1 MKITETRIRKLHGV
15 MEHEDPFWEERL
27 VRPIDIYPEHRDRN
41 NDMDR
46 IGNGRYSMTS
56 NFLEIG
62 TDDGITGLSGPFSL
76 LEAFIIQ
83 TQLSPI
89 LVGQD
94 PLAIEKLWDQMYRH
108 SIHGRKGET
117 MMAISVVDCA
127 LWDLKG
133 KAFNR
138 PVYSLLGGPTRE
150 TIQAYASCLQF
161 SVEPQR
167 AHSRIKDIVGQGY
180 KATKWFFRY
189 GPGSGKDGMQ
199 ANVDL
204 VEALRDGAGENVDI
218 MMDAWSSWDVPYT
231 LNVANKIEKYDL
243 KWIEEP
249 VLADKIDSYV
259 ELQRNSP
266 ISISG
271 GEHEYTR
278 WGFRQI
284 VEKKAMDYLQPD
296 IYWAGGISELVKICA
311 LASTFDMPVIPHGHS
326 AQATAHLIASQTPSV
341 CPIQEHLIKW
351 NQVHQFFLEDP
362 LVPIN
367 GEIEVSRLNNPGMG
381 IKIDAGKIDSEQIL
395 SW

>member
-1 MKITETRIRKLHGV
+1 
-15 MEHEDPFWEERL
+15 
-27 VRPIDIYPEHRDRN
+27 
-41 NDMDR
+41 
-46 IGNGRYSMTS
+46 MTS
-56 NFLEIG
+56 NYLEIH
-62 TDDGITGLSGPFSL
+62 TDDGLTGLSGPFSL
-76 LEAFIIQ
+76 LEAFLIH
-83 TQLSPI
+83 TQLSSI
-89 LVGQD
+89 LIGQN

-117 MMAISVVDCA
+117 MMAISVIDCA

-133 KAFNR
+133 KAFNS

-161 SVEPQR
+161 SVEPQK
-167 AHSRIKDIVGQGY
+167 AHDRIKDVVGDGY
-180 KATKWFFRY
+180 QATKWFFRH
-189 GPGSGKDGMQ
+189 GPGSGRDGMR
-199 ANVDL
+199 ANIGL
-204 VEALRDGAGENVDI
+204 VEALRDGAGEDVEI
-218 MMDAWSSWDVPYT
+218 MMDAWSSCNIPYT
-231 LNVANKIEKYDL
+231 LKMANQIAKYDI

-296 IYWAGGISELVKICA
+296 IYWAGGISELIKICA
-311 LASTFDMPVIPHGHS
+311 LASTFDTPVIPHGHS
-326 AQATAHLIASQTPSV
+326 AQATAHLIASQPPSV

-351 NQVHQFFLEDP
+351 NQVHQFFLKDP
-362 LVPIN
+362 LIPVN
-367 GEIEVSRLNNPGMG
+367 GEIEVSKLNNPGMG
-381 IKIDAGKIDSEQIL
+381 IEIDTDKINSEQIL

>member
-1 MKITETRIRKLHGV
+1 MKITETKIRQLHGV
-15 MEHEDPFWEERL
+15 MVHEEPFWEERL
-27 VRPIDIYPEHRDRN
+27 VRPIDIYPEHRDRS
-41 NDMDR
+41 NDMDK
-46 IGNGRYSMTS
+46 ISDGRYSMTS
-56 NFLEIG
+56 NYLEIH

-76 LEAFIIQ
+76 LEAFLIH
-83 TQLSPI
+83 TQLSSI
-89 LVGQD
+89 LIGQN

-133 KAFNR
+133 KAFNS

-161 SVEPQR
+161 SVEPQK
-167 AHSRIKDIVGQGY
+167 AHDRIKDVVGDGY
-180 KATKWFFRY
+180 QATKWFFRH
-189 GPGSGKDGMQ
+189 GPGSGRDGMR
-199 ANVDL
+199 ANIGL
-204 VEALRDGAGENVDI
+204 VEALRDGAGEDVEI
-218 MMDAWSSWDVPYT
+218 MMDAWSSWNIPYT
-231 LNVANKIEKYDL
+231 LKMANQIAKYDI

-266 ISISG
+266 VSISG

-284 VEKKAMDYLQPD
+284 VEKKAMDFLQPD
-296 IYWAGGISELVKICA
+296 IYWAGGMSELVKICA

-326 AQATAHLIASQTPSV
+326 AQATAHLIASQPPSV

-351 NQVHQFFLEDP
+351 NQVHQFFLKDP
-362 LVPIN
+362 LIPIN
-367 GEIEVSRLNNPGMG
+367 GEIEVSKLNNPGMG
-381 IKIDAGKIDSEQIL
+381 IEIDTDKINSEQIL

>member
-1 MKITETRIRKLHGV
+1 MKITETKIRQLHGV
-15 MEHEDPFWEERL
+15 MVHEEPFWEERL
-27 VRPIDIYPEHRDRN
+27 VRPIDIYPEHRDRS
-41 NDMDR
+41 NDMDK
-46 IGNGRYSMTS
+46 ISDGRYSMTS
-56 NFLEIG
+56 NYLEIH

-76 LEAFIIQ
+76 LEAFLIH
-83 TQLSPI
+83 TQLSSI
-89 LVGQD
+89 LIGQN

-133 KAFNR
+133 KAFNS

-161 SVEPQR
+161 SVEPQK
-167 AHSRIKDIVGQGY
+167 AHDRIKDVVGDGY
-180 KATKWFFRY
+180 QATKWFFRH
-189 GPGSGKDGMQ
+189 GPGSGRDGMR
-199 ANVDL
+199 ANIGL
-204 VEALRDGAGENVDI
+204 VEALRDGAGEDVEI
-218 MMDAWSSWDVPYT
+218 MMDAWSSWNIPYT
-231 LNVANKIEKYDL
+231 LKMANQIAKYDI

-266 ISISG
+266 VSISG

-296 IYWAGGISELVKICA
+296 IYWAGGMSELVKICA

-326 AQATAHLIASQTPSV
+326 AQATAHLIASQPPSV

-351 NQVHQFFLEDP
+351 NQVHQFFLKDP
-362 LVPIN
+362 LIPIN
-367 GEIEVSRLNNPGMG
+367 GEIEVSKLNNPGMG
-381 IKIDAGKIDSEQIL
+381 IEIDTDKINSEQIL